1 MEEKTNI
8 TKHNLTIEKRE
19 NFIASGIIDVLSF
32 DEDSVI
38 ADTNEGVLIIKGQ
51 NLHINRLNLEKGDLL
66 LEGRI
71 SSIVYEDS
79 NSFTSAKGSF
89 WGKLFK

>member
-8 TKHNLTIEKRE
+8 SRHSYTLEKRE
-19 NFIASGIIDVLSF
+19 CFMANGIIDVLSF

-38 ADTNEGVLIIKGQ
+38 ADTNDGVLIIKGS
-51 NLHINRLNLEKGDLL
+51 NLHINRLNLEKGDLQ

-71 SSIVYEDS
+71 NSVNYEEGD
-79 NSFTSAKGSF
+79 SFTSPKGSLF
-89 WGKLFK
+89 GKLFK